1 MDAVF
6 FRLLIVLSLIPIKL
20 RTMKTTAVHFS
31 VEDTTVANICV
42 SVCKSIALQYGFKLR
57 PQQTG
62 MRTPYSPRSLFI
74 SWACMLKTPCLST
87 ADAT

>member
-62 MRTPYSPRSLFI
+62 IADTLFA
-74 SWACMLKTPCLST
+74 SKLFYQLGVHA
-87 ADAT
+87 